1 MYIYIYPVLG
11 DGPHWK
17 EKVAGYQPFCKK
29 FWWTNIAYINNLY
42 PCQLFQHESDEGW
55 NSWGDGPNPGKTTP
69 LPCVSELMSRL
80 RHCRCVVSP
89 LPSWPRRCVSLY
101 LHCVCS

>member
-42 PCQLFQHESDEGW
+42 PCQVIRAILLEDSQGHFVG
-55 NSWGDGPNPGKTTP
+55 G
-69 LPCVSELMSRL
+69 
-80 RHCRCVVSP
+80 
-89 LPSWPRRCVSLY
+89 
-101 LHCVCS
+101 